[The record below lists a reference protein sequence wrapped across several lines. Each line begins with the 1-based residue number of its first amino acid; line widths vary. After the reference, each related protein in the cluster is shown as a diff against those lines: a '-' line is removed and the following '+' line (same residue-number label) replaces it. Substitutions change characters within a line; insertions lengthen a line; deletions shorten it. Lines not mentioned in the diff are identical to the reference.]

1 MFPRAC
7 HEAHSYT
14 QWMLNKRPLL
24 ISQLNVILNPCGCYK
39 SVEEIWPYNKQYGE
53 IQVTCAAP
61 SFFALFQ
68 SKSATQLNTNSTAPP
83 RRRRHCSLQ
92 QALRAGAPTMLCRSP
107 LPLPTVFQQPGC
119 SHLMAEGA
127 IASQS
132 RKENNQTNFQ

>member
-24 ISQLNVILNPCGCYK
+24 ISQPNVILNPCGCYK

-83 RRRRHCSLQ
+83 PPLQPAASASGGRTNHVVSL
-92 QALRAGAPTMLCRSP
+92 ATPPTYG
-107 LPLPTVFQQPGC
+107 LPTTRMFA
-119 SHLMAEGA
+119 SHGGGGHSFSE
-127 IASQS
+127 QE
-132 RKENNQTNFQ
+132 RK